1 MSEKDKEIK
10 EEKEMQPQREHKE
23 APQQNLP
30 LDLGKGTSFR
40 GPQSQVEV
48 VFKKDMPI
56 INENEVKLVEEK
68 PGKKNGQPKSEES
81 ADKKHE
87 MSEAGVQDVAP
98 PVVSEHMPP
107 PLPDPEK
114 IKEKIDAVESEKKTP
129 KSLPERP
136 EITAETVIDGTL
148 LKRVRESMGFSIEAV
163 KQRTKISKIWIEMI
177 EADKYEELPSLV
189 YIRGY
194 ITSLAKMYNLPVE
207 QTVNTYL
214 LQIKTFLEK

>member
-10 EEKEMQPQREHKE
+10 EEDEMEPQREHKNTS
-23 APQQNLP
+23 QQNLP

-68 PGKKNGQPKSEES
+68 PDKKNKPPKSEES

-87 MSEAGVQDVAP
+87 LSEEGVPDTPP

-114 IKEKIDAVESEKKTP
+114 IKEKIDAVEAEEKAK
-129 KSLPERP
+129 KSLPVRP
-136 EITAETVIDGTL
+136 EITAETVVDGTL
-148 LKRVRESMGFSIEAV
+148 LKRVRESMGFSINDV
-163 KQRTKISKIWIEMI
+163 HQRTKISKFWIEMI

-189 YIRGY
+189 Y
-194 ITSLAKMYNLPVE
+194 V
-207 QTVNTYL
+207 
-214 LQIKTFLEK
+214 